1 MKACLSRLTSSGVW
15 IFVILALVCAETA
28 YQYQWLDRAENVY
41 SDLWHRMA
49 GVRHV
54 PEHVALVVVDDAT
67 LQQYQ
72 DDPLVFW
79 TPYYA
84 RAIQVANKVGAKIVG
99 IDLLFAASPENWFRK
114 LNLSGSRQSQ
124 DYDVPFRQAINS
136 GHVVLVGSQLREG
149 GADPDNFLLPHQD
162 YLMAIPDFDLT
173 ARIGLADLVSDKD
186 GGVRRFV
193 TAPMLRLAPEMQEQ
207 NSPRLSLATLLSV
220 HATGQNPH
228 QTSWQLGGGTV
239 SASNQTMK
247 ISYAGP
253 PGTVTRIS
261 LGKLLVEGAEN
272 DPSILWLKGKVVILG
287 GEYNGMNDVHITP
300 YSSGFFG
307 LSGNFMSGPEIHAN
321 IVETLLTGNYN
332 EPLPAVGRV
341 IFFMLPI
348 VLALVLF
355 QGGSPWR
362 GVAILFGMSLLGG
375 IIAYLA
381 FTHYLEVPLA
391 DLQLGLGV
399 GYVGMY
405 GYRITSGERE
415 RERIKSLFG
424 RYVSDSVVDLLL
436 KSKTLPDMGG
446 ESRQI
451 TVLFSDIRNFT
462 TISEKLTPREVVEML
477 NCYFE
482 KACEPILREGGTIDK
497 FIGDAVMAEFGS
509 PLPDPHHAASALRAA
524 LAMRQVADEFRQ
536 WMQQRFAD
544 KEIPEFRIGIGLHMG
559 EAVIG
564 NVGCSK
570 RTEFTAIGDT
580 VNIASRLEGVTKTL
594 GCVIV
599 ASRELLDSVGGG
611 VVTGKHEWVKV
622 KGREQPVE
630 VFEIVGMDNGEGE
643 K

>member
-1 MKACLSRLTSSGVW
+1 MRNFLRLINSSTW
-15 IFVILALVCAETA
+15 LFVVLAFVCAETA
-28 YQYQWLDRAENVY
+28 YQFQWLERAENVY
-41 SDLWHRMA
+41 SDLWHRIA

-84 RAIQVANKVGAKIVG
+84 RAVQVADKVGARIVG

-114 LNLSGSRQSQ
+114 LNLSESRQSQ
-124 DYDVPFRQAINS
+124 GYDLPFRQAINS
-136 GHVVLVGSQLREG
+136 GHVVLVGAQLRGRESE
-149 GADPDNFLLPHQD
+149 ADDFQLPHQD
-162 YLMAIPDFDLT
+162 YLMAIPDFDLG
-173 ARIGLADLVSDKD
+173 ARIGLADLMSDKD
-186 GGVRRFV
+186 GGVRRFTV
-193 TAPMLRLAPEMQEQ
+193 APMLKLAPEMQAQ
-207 NSPRLSLATLLSV
+207 NVPRLSLAALLSV
-220 HATGQNPH
+220 YATNQDPH
-228 QTSWQLGGGTV
+228 QASWHLGGRNVAAG
-239 SASNQTMK
+239 SQMMK

-253 PGTVTRIS
+253 PGTVARVP
-261 LGKLLVEGAEN
+261 LGKLLAEGAEN
-272 DPSILWLKGKVVILG
+272 DPAVQHLKGKVVILG
-287 GEYNGMNDVHITP
+287 GEYNGMNDVHFTP
-300 YSSGFFG
+300 YSTGFLG
-307 LSGNFMSGPEIHAN
+307 RSGNFMSGPEIHAN
-321 IVETLLTGNYN
+321 IAETLLTGNYQ
-332 EPLPAVGRV
+332 EPLPVAGRIV
-341 IFFMLPI
+341 FFILPI
-348 VLALVLF
+348 ALALLLF
-355 QGGSPWR
+355 RGGAPWR
-362 GVAILFGMSLLGG
+362 GVVIFFGISFLGG
-375 IIAYLA
+375 IVAYLA
-381 FTHYLEVPLA
+381 FTHYLDLPLA
-391 DLQLGLGV
+391 NLQLGLGV

-405 GYRITSGERE
+405 GYRISSGERE

-436 KSKTLPDMGG
+436 ESDKLPDMGG

-462 TISEKLTPREVVEML
+462 TISEKLTPHEVVEML
-477 NCYFE
+477 NGYFE

-509 PLPDPHHAASALRAA
+509 PLPDPNQAARALRAA
-524 LAMRQVADEFRQ
+524 LDMRQVADEFRQ
-536 WMQQRFAD
+536 WMQQRFAG
-544 KEIPEFRIGIGLHMG
+544 KEIPEFHIGIGLHLG

-599 ASRELLDSVGGG
+599 ASKELIDSAGCG
-611 VVTGKHEWVKV
+611 VLTGKHEWVKV

-630 VFEIVGMDNGEGE
+630 VFEILGMEDGKGEG
-643 K
+643 